1 MHYEPFKLTVEGN
14 KAYGRGSVDDKGNVA
29 SLMFALKEL
38 KEKPLNGKVLFAFT
52 GDEETGGATAL
63 YIAEKLNEINK
74 LPSFLIKCGWYRHD
88 PHSSKEK
95 RF

>member
-1 MHYEPFKLTVEGN
+1 LTVEGD

-52 GDEETGGATAL
+52 GDEELEEPPLCTL
-63 YIAEKLNEINK
+63 QRNSMRLINC
-74 LPSFLIKCGWYRHD
+74 LLS
-88 PHSSKEK
+88 
-95 RF
+95 